1 MCSTPSEEPRR
12 LGLVLVAAQRQYQLN
27 TECDPSMVGTPVGP
41 QGDRERG
48 PGSEYS
54 EREPDWKELCS
65 SFLLFHRHSRL
76 EGHF

>member
-1 MCSTPSEEPRR
+1 
-12 LGLVLVAAQRQYQLN
+12 
-27 TECDPSMVGTPVGP
+27 MVGTPVGP